1 MVDDALVTQELDRVY
16 GLYGAQLRVFHRA
29 LYGLL
34 IVGLTVFALIV
45 VPFLGLSIRVDELQ
59 DREEDLA
66 VRQDAADAARDEAKR
81 AGEQLRPYL
90 DEIDNFSQLREWEE
104 NEGMIDTARA
114 RQEAV
119 SGLRDSYRN
128 DPDPAMRDWALGN
141 RPVPPEESRLWRSPR
156 HAGIDN
162 ACEFRLSGA
171 EEGITDY
178 VACRMCDVFSEQSR
192 SMRNLISRLPDEI
205 VDAADAGSE
214 TPEGLARRAC
224 GWLIGGET
232 HWHKGEPRPAEA
244 YALREFFT
252 WDIKAYEDATRNY
265 RRALSDRNAEIEARI
280 SDLSAKV
287 EEAKEISAGVTEQL
301 DHIAKFDQLA
311 TPIGNVPVTLL
322 QIVLLFP
329 PALAAGFLIVANS
342 FGRLASLRQ
351 ALFRLFARRDAA
363 AEVADRTH
371 IQVIA
376 PLWLD
381 RQDGVMALGM
391 KWVVLLLPLVLMLAS
406 FYLVWR
412 AGTLAAQPYPPGSPI
427 SSAGYLAIYG
437 LSVVLMLAALAHILV
452 SVSRGGSRV

>member
-1 MVDDALVTQELDRVY
+1 MVDEALVAQELDRVY
-16 GLYGAQLRVFHRA
+16 DLYGAQLRAFHRA

-34 IVGLTVFALIV
+34 VAGLTVFALIV
-45 VPFLGLSIRVDELQ
+45 VPFLGLSIRVDALQGRQAELAAQ
-59 DREEDLA
+59 Q
-66 VRQDAADAARDEAKR
+66 VAADAARYEAER
-81 AGEQLRPYL
+81 AGEQLRRYL
-90 DEIDNFSQLREWEE
+90 DEIASFSQLREWEE

-119 SGLRDSYRN
+119 SGLRDSYRD

-141 RPVPPEESRLWRSPR
+141 RPVPPEDSRLWTAPR
-156 HAGIDN
+156 QAGFDN
-162 ACEFRLSGA
+162 ACEFRLNGPK
-171 EEGITDY
+171 EGITDY
-178 VACRMCDVFSEQSR
+178 VACRMCDAFREQSR
-192 SMRNLISRLPDEI
+192 SMQSLISRLPDEI

-224 GWLIGGET
+224 GWLIGGEI
-232 HWHKGEPRPAEA
+232 HWYKGEPRPAEA
-244 YALREFFT
+244 EALRGFFT
-252 WDIKAYEDATRNY
+252 WDLKAYEDATQGY
-265 RRALSDRNAEIEARI
+265 YRALSDRNAEIEAQI
-280 SDLSAKV
+280 SALSAQV
-287 EEAKEISAGVTEQL
+287 AAAREISASVTEQL

-311 TPIGNVPVTLL
+311 TPVGNVPVTLL

-381 RQDGVMALGM
+381 RQDGVMALVM

-437 LSVVLMLAALAHILV
+437 LSVVLVLAGLAHISV
-452 SVSRGGSRV
+452 SVSRGGSSV